1 MELSISNAN
10 LKNPTAI
17 SSFTEGQRKAYV
29 ELIDW
34 INAAYNPN
42 DNKRAL
48 IGPAGTGK
56 TYLVRALITNSNL
69 SYSTIGVAAPT
80 HKACHVLQESINL
93 PNIKA
98 STLQSDLGLRLN
110 FDVDKFD
117 INNPPFDPK
126 GRIKIDKYKIYIVD
140 ESSMINK
147 GLCTF
152 LEKICKS
159 KQCKLLYIGDSY
171 QLPPV
176 NEYKS
181 MAFEGI
187 RKYELTEIVRQEE
200 DNPVLSLLNI
210 LRDDIKNNK
219 NNFLAYLMN
228 NRSRFDASNIKGYS
242 VMNNDDFCKEMLTY
256 FSDEQ
261 ITKNVDFVKII
272 AYTNRAVG
280 NWNKFIRK
288 NIIVSAN
295 KSIITKD
302 DLFISYIT
310 LVDEFMSIIIQNS
323 EEYIVKDIVDYVHPK
338 YGLKGFMVKFQAIH
352 GGQVTSPFFVI
363 DHTDRET
370 LLSYVAITDRLI
382 EDAKNAT
389 RFTRATKWRE
399 YYKFKE
405 SSLLLC
411 NIADSKGQITYSRD
425 IDYGFA
431 LSAHKSQGS
440 TFDTVFVD
448 LDDIVYDKYG
458 RPYTNINEVRRRL
471 YVACSRCKNKLYL
484 KWSAIK

>member
-17 SSFTEGQRKAYV
+17 SSFTEGQRKAYIA
-29 ELIDW
+29 LIDW

-80 HKACHVLQESINL
+80 HKACRVLQESINL

-200 DNPVLSLLNI
+200 DNPILSLLNI

-219 NNFLAYLMN
+219 NNFLAYLIN
-228 NRSRFDASNIKGYS
+228 NRNRFDADNIKGYA

-382 EDAKNAT
+382 EDAKNAS
-389 RFTRATKWRE
+389 RFTRATKWKE

>member
-17 SSFTEGQRKAYV
+17 NSFTEGQRKAYV

-80 HKACHVLQESINL
+80 HKACRVLQESINL

-159 KQCKLLYIGDSY
+159 KQCKLLYIG
-171 QLPPV
+171 
-176 NEYKS
+176 K
-181 MAFEGI
+181 
-187 RKYELTEIVRQEE
+187 
-200 DNPVLSLLNI
+200 
-210 LRDDIKNNK
+210 
-219 NNFLAYLMN
+219 
-228 NRSRFDASNIKGYS
+228 
-242 VMNNDDFCKEMLTY
+242 
-256 FSDEQ
+256 
-261 ITKNVDFVKII
+261 
-272 AYTNRAVG
+272 
-280 NWNKFIRK
+280 
-288 NIIVSAN
+288 
-295 KSIITKD
+295 
-302 DLFISYIT
+302 
-310 LVDEFMSIIIQNS
+310 
-323 EEYIVKDIVDYVHPK
+323 
-338 YGLKGFMVKFQAIH
+338 
-352 GGQVTSPFFVI
+352 
-363 DHTDRET
+363 
-370 LLSYVAITDRLI
+370 
-382 EDAKNAT
+382 
-389 RFTRATKWRE
+389 
-399 YYKFKE
+399 
-405 SSLLLC
+405 
-411 NIADSKGQITYSRD
+411 
-425 IDYGFA
+425 
-431 LSAHKSQGS
+431 
-440 TFDTVFVD
+440 
-448 LDDIVYDKYG
+448 
-458 RPYTNINEVRRRL
+458 
-471 YVACSRCKNKLYL
+471 
-484 KWSAIK
+484 

>member
-17 SSFTEGQRKAYV
+17 SSFTEGQCKAYV
-29 ELIDW
+29 ELIEW

-80 HKACHVLQESINL
+80 HKACRVLQESINL

-159 KQCKLLYIGDSY
+159 KECKLLYIGDSY

-228 NRSRFDASNIKGYS
+228 NRNRFDADNIKGYA

-382 EDAKNAT
+382 EDAKNAS

>member
-1 MELSISNAN
+1 
-10 LKNPTAI
+10 
-17 SSFTEGQRKAYV
+17 
-29 ELIDW
+29 
-34 INAAYNPN
+34 
-42 DNKRAL
+42 
-48 IGPAGTGK
+48 
-56 TYLVRALITNSNL
+56 
-69 SYSTIGVAAPT
+69 
-80 HKACHVLQESINL
+80 
-93 PNIKA
+93 
-98 STLQSDLGLRLN
+98 
-110 FDVDKFD
+110 
-117 INNPPFDPK
+117 
-126 GRIKIDKYKIYIVD
+126 
-140 ESSMINK
+140 
-147 GLCTF
+147 
-152 LEKICKS
+152 
-159 KQCKLLYIGDSY
+159 
-171 QLPPV
+171 
-176 NEYKS
+176 

-219 NNFLAYLMN
+219 NNFLAYLIN
-228 NRSRFDASNIKGYS
+228 NRNRFDADNIKGYA
-242 VMNNDDFCKEMLTY
+242 VMNNDDFCEEMLTY

-352 GGQVTSPFFVI
+352 GGQVTSPFFVV

-382 EDAKNAT
+382 EDAKNAS
-389 RFTRATKWRE
+389 RFTRATKWKE

>member
-17 SSFTEGQRKAYV
+17 SSFTEGQRKAYIA
-29 ELIDW
+29 LIDW

-80 HKACHVLQESINL
+80 HKACRVLQESINL

-152 LEKICKS
+152 LENICKL

-200 DNPVLSLLNI
+200 DNPILSLLNI

-219 NNFLAYLMN
+219 NNFLAYLIN
-228 NRSRFDASNIKGYS
+228 NRNRFDADNIKGYA

-382 EDAKNAT
+382 EDAKNAS
-389 RFTRATKWRE
+389 RFTRATKWKE